1 MPNKKKTK
9 TINNIDIILTWVD
22 NHDVYWLNQYNEHLK
37 DADNKEIS
45 GRLRFENLEALQ
57 YTFRGIDKFLPWI
70 RKVHFVTAD
79 QLPSWLN
86 QTHPK
91 LNIVSHK
98 QIFPHK
104 KDLPTFNACAIEMC
118 FSNIPDLAE
127 HFIYFNDDMFVLSPL
142 KESRFFENGMPK
154 DFLSLKILN
163 HDGIFSHI
171 LHSDMQIIN
180 NELTNKTQFVF
191 NKILKIFNFKYGF
204 FINFR
209 NFLLA
214 PQRAFSLF
222 QVYHHPQPLLKSA
235 LIEVENKHLKTVQ
248 KTRSSRFK
256 SPTDINQ
263 YVFRYINLLKGNF
276 IPFYPRDTA
285 YVCVKEVIDL
295 EREINQ
301 LKTKKNINFVCFN
314 EHPDFNPNNYDV
326 IKKLISDYLDSIL
339 PNKSSYEK

>member
-1 MPNKKKTK
+1 MNE
-9 TINNIDIILTWVD
+9 IDIVLTWVD
-22 NHDVYWLNQYNEHLK
+22 NQDPKWIEQYQSQLRLQHFIEV
-37 DADNKEIS
+37 S
-45 GRLRFENLEALQ
+45 GQLRFESLDSLQ
-57 YTFRGIDKFLPWI
+57 YIFRGIETFLPWV
-70 RKVHFVTAD
+70 RKIHFVTAD

-180 NELTNKTQFVF
+180 NELTNKAQFVF

-209 NFLLA
+209 NLLLA